1 MILGI
6 LSFKGGQAKT
16 TSAVHIAAFLSKR
29 ASTVLIDSDLN
40 RSALTWAGRGELPFA
55 VVDEQQTARAA
66 RQYENIVIDTK
77 ARPLSGDIKSLEK
90 NCDLLILPVTPD
102 ALSIDALKL
111 TLEAL
116 GQIDKAKYR
125 ILLTICPPFPSHD
138 ADDARRL
145 LTQAGLP
152 LFEGQIRRA
161 VAFQR
166 AGLAGTTVDQVADSR
181 AEECSADYEA
191 IGKEIL
197 RIVKE

>member
-77 ARPLSGDIKSLEK
+77 APER
-90 NCDLLILPVTPD
+90 
-102 ALSIDALKL
+102 
-111 TLEAL
+111 
-116 GQIDKAKYR
+116 
-125 ILLTICPPFPSHD
+125 
-138 ADDARRL
+138 
-145 LTQAGLP
+145 
-152 LFEGQIRRA
+152 
-161 VAFQR
+161 
-166 AGLAGTTVDQVADSR
+166 
-181 AEECSADYEA
+181 
-191 IGKEIL
+191 
-197 RIVKE
+197 